1 MTIAIDKDN
10 VGKKTIKG
18 ADVFAGSLTPVAAS
32 ANVTRFQ
39 LKDADGKY
47 IVLAKKQAW
56 GVSDLNGTS
65 NRGLKFVK
73 VAAADK
79 DKAVTILG
87 LKSVIP
93 MVTGKTYE
101 N

>member
-18 ADVFAGSLTPVAAS
+18 ADVFGGSLTPVAATDG
-32 ANVTRFQ
+32 ATRVQ

-47 IVLAKKQAW
+47 IVLAKKQVW
-56 GVSDLNGTS
+56 GKSDLNGAN

-79 DKAVTILG
+79 DNADYYSWFEIG
-87 LKSVIP
+87 YP

-101 N
+101 